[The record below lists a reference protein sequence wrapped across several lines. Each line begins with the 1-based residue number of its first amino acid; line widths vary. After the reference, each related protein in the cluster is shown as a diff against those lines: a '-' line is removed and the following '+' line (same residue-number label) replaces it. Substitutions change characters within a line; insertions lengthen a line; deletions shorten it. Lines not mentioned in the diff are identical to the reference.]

1 MTRTLIFLPALAL
14 LLAACQQHSAAYDDA
29 WAKCEAAAIEAQE
42 TAEPNPDQRATFR
55 EGYIRDCMSKAGFT
69 E

>member
-1 MTRTLIFLPALAL
+1 MIRTLIFLPGLAL
-14 LLAACQQHSAAYDDA
+14 LLAACQHSAAYDDA
-29 WAKCEAAAIEAQE
+29 WAKCQAEAIEAEE
-42 TAEPNPDQRATFR
+42 TAEPDPDQRATFQ